1 LFRQPTL
8 PVPDIGFR
16 WADLVHLL
24 DWSFLPALML
34 RDRPTLQHCVSL
46 IPEHDCTTVDTAFLF
61 LSATILLQRISQPR
75 PFGKSVVCHV
85 LLVLQIQCF
94 VLFEFSMLVFLPR
107 ELPQFGNS
115 KFTTLQNNKNE
126 FPKLRGWKTRLNV
139 VVEKRMLITHIV
151 LHMSL

>member
-1 LFRQPTL
+1 VSGMPPEKKGIGQNENTLDGKQVWATICFLFRQPTL

-61 LSATILLQRISQPR
+61 LSATILLQRKLHEIRCFFLSALHSVLSDVR
-75 PFGKSVVCHV
+75 RESMKSPC
-85 LLVLQIQCF
+85 
-94 VLFEFSMLVFLPR
+94 S
-107 ELPQFGNS
+107 N
-115 KFTTLQNNKNE
+115 
-126 FPKLRGWKTRLNV
+126 
-139 VVEKRMLITHIV
+139 
-151 LHMSL
+151 